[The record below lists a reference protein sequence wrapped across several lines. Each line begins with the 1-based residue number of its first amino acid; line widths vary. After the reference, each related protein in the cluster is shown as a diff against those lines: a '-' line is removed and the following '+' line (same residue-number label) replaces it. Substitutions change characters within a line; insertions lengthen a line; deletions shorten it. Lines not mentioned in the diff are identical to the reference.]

1 MAVPDYYEQVS
12 VRLMKVLDK
21 SGYGEKARWNRI
33 EMWIQNEKLHNTTL
47 TCDKQQIRSHVFG
60 SQAEATDIG
69 INSDIDL
76 IMCSDFLTVMQDL
89 QSWKPG
95 LNTLL
100 MISDSTTPPGYVKL
114 QQVYT
119 NAPILIY
126 NQQTDTLMLDA
137 YGRSVLHNWHKNI
150 KREDADTHHGPANT
164 YYYNLVFFRRLC
176 IRFPGFIMAVYGLI
190 VDNTKEKSQLA
201 ITRNHYRHSTV
212 RDTTCAGRA
221 TTHRTRSNI
230 WLKILSSR
238 GAVDDTSTM
247 LI

>member
-1 MAVPDYYEQVS
+1 MDVPDYYEEVS
-12 VRLMKVLDK
+12 VRLMKLLDK
-21 SGYGEKARWNRI
+21 SGYGEKALWKRI
-33 EMWIQNEKLHNTTL
+33 EMLIQYEKLHNTTL
-47 TCDKQQIRSHVFG
+47 TW
-60 SQAEATDIG
+60 

-114 QQVYT
+114 QEVYT

-150 KREDADTHHGPANT
+150 KR
-164 YYYNLVFFRRLC
+164 
-176 IRFPGFIMAVYGLI
+176 
-190 VDNTKEKSQLA
+190 
-201 ITRNHYRHSTV
+201 
-212 RDTTCAGRA
+212 
-221 TTHRTRSNI
+221 
-230 WLKILSSR
+230 
-238 GAVDDTSTM
+238 
-247 LI
+247 